1 MDSKITLS
9 FDKEVIDQAKRFAD
23 KNDMS
28 LSRLTEFLYSRITS
42 GTYKSLQELPISD
55 CVGMMSEGEDEY
67 LTSSKSRKSR
77 KYDYL
82 KSRG

>member
-1 MDSKITLS
+1 MDSKISLS
-9 FDKEVIDQAKRFAD
+9 FDREVIDQAKRFAD

-55 CVGMMSEGEDEY
+55 WVSMVSEGEAEY
-67 LTSSKSRKSR
+67 LINSKSRKSR
-77 KYDYL
+77 KEDYL
-82 KSRG
+82 KSWG